1 MVPHGTVEEAVV
13 RTLGLGGGDDQPVA
27 VVGVPD
33 ESKGEALV
41 LLSTEQIASDA
52 LREKLERQLKVEVE
66 LSRVEGAIVGIPHYS
81 VVESRAH
88 QLGR

>member
-1 MVPHGTVEEAVV
+1 MED
-13 RTLGLGGGDDQPVA
+13 R
-27 VVGVPD
+27 
-33 ESKGEALV
+33 
-41 LLSTEQIASDA
+41 SDA